1 MFDKLALPI
10 KGSYNVSLDPLD
22 IPIDYPRGAK
32 LGTALHETFEGLDF
46 ENYNIDLDK
55 KITRC
60 FEKQGIRI
68 KDEWLNVTTLM
79 VENVLNASIPVI
91 HGNKSLDEFIKLKDI
106 SFDNKLDEVEFNFN
120 LEMVKLKNYCNGFVD
135 LIFKNGDYY
144 SILDWKSDRL
154 NDEFVSYATVDSLKK
169 HVDECYSIQRV
180 LYSYCLI
187 KWLKLSMPEKSYQ
200 NIFEEHFGGVY
211 YVFLRGCNKDTSNGV
226 YAQTWASWQDLEDSF
241 NEIVKYKVGGINND

>member
-1 MFDKLALPI
+1 
-10 KGSYNVSLDPLD
+10 
-22 IPIDYPRGAK
+22 
-32 LGTALHETFEGLDF
+32 
-46 ENYNIDLDK
+46 
-55 KITRC
+55 
-60 FEKQGIRI
+60 
-68 KDEWLNVTTLM
+68 
-79 VENVLNASIPVI
+79 
-91 HGNKSLDEFIKLKDI
+91 
-106 SFDNKLDEVEFNFN
+106 
-120 LEMVKLKNYCNGFVD
+120 MVKLKNYCNGFVD

-154 NDEFVSYATVDSLKK
+154 NDEFVSYATVDCLKK